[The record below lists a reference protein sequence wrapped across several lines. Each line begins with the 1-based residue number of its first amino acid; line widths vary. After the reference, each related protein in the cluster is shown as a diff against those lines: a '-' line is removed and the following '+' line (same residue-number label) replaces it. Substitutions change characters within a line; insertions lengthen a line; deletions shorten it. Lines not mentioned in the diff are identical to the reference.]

1 MKWDILVNK
10 LNNLSLEIHF
20 QCIMMYISSNLT
32 SLYFFFLEKW
42 PKKQRFKV
50 TKNFWA
56 WNVCQCQFFWGV
68 MVFVGERVR
77 ATCKQKHFT
86 EFARDLSRPN
96 WKARTWLVS
105 VIVIHNWYVSQADT
119 FLATHEWNNKCVLDI
134 ETKHCRCKIK
144 DLLLVFVCG

>member
-1 MKWDILVNK
+1 MEQSKSKNPLTMDYDVYHLKPYITVIL
-10 LNNLSLEIHF
+10 F
-20 QCIMMYISSNLT
+20 Q
-32 SLYFFFLEKW
+32 EKW

-105 VIVIHNWYVSQADT
+105 VIVIHNWYVSQVDT

-134 ETKHCRCKIK
+134 ETKHCRCKNK
-144 DLLLVFVCG
+144 DLLLVLCADSH